1 MADVQAP
8 GPEEVPMAGGRAPY
22 AAVAAVLLLVACG
35 PQAGS
40 VSELSGPSPPAAGS
54 ADATTESNPAA
65 TPDPGLPPSVPA
77 VRIHKQDL
85 VDDVVEQMWK
95 SPDTSGYARS
105 TVDVD
110 ALTVQIMWKGEP
122 PADVKRLAGTTPDG
136 VRVLIVGVPYNEQE
150 IAAAGRRVFEAGMKG
165 EIPVR
170 PVAAYANEAFDGLVV
185 EISSADYARSDL
197 AALADQLAA
206 IAHMPVT
213 IQQGA
218 VCGAALSSSCSAL

>member
-1 MADVQAP
+1 
-8 GPEEVPMAGGRAPY
+8 
-22 AAVAAVLLLVACG
+22 
-35 PQAGS
+35 
-40 VSELSGPSPPAAGS
+40 
-54 ADATTESNPAA
+54 
-65 TPDPGLPPSVPA
+65 VPA
-77 VRIHKQDL
+77 DRIHKQDL

-136 VRVLIVGVPYNEQE
+136 VRVLIVDVPYNEQE
-150 IAAAGRRVFEAGMKG
+150 IAAAGRRVFEVGMKG

-218 VCGAALSSSCSAL
+218 VCSAALRSSCSALQSVPSGVPLDGTSFGGQP